1 MRERERVTKLYRRL
15 HHLQDFSISPH
26 QDFVVFGV
34 STVYLGYPYFI
45 SRMVT
50 SSLQIW
56 SYRKLALQ

>member
-1 MRERERVTKLYRRL
+1 MRERLFTRLYRGL
-15 HHLQDFSISPH
+15 LHLQNFSISPH

-45 SRMVT
+45 PRIRVT

-56 SYRKLALQ
+56 SYRKLAL